1 MRPEIRDGFSDSPT
15 RKENIISYHI
25 RVSYIKTSCISN
37 NIEYIHIMC
46 IYLQYYIL
54 DTLMSSIALL
64 NVLTIHFSW
73 PTLSKDTNQ
82 TDASIKPTQRCF
94 NEMGFR
100 HLWPEPSRN
109 GVPVDNQLINNI
121 ICDPILWLI
130 LIHLMAS
137 GVHCFHCRLPWVS
150 MQRKS
155 NKAPVHR
162 CWHRAKLI
170 VPPHLGSCHNK
181 CCPLVSAFFCP
192 SVWHV
197 FLGGLGCTSTFYIHE
212 WGSFK
217 NQPFQPQ
224 HQHKFG

>member
-1 MRPEIRDGFSDSPT
+1 MP
-15 RKENIISYHI
+15 
-25 RVSYIKTSCISN
+25 
-37 NIEYIHIMC
+37 
-46 IYLQYYIL
+46 
-54 DTLMSSIALL
+54 SIALL

-121 ICDPILWLI
+121 ICDPMMWLI

-197 FLGGLGCTSTFYIHE
+197 FFWGGARLYIYILHWCMRVLQKPAISASASTQVWLISMLPLVT
-212 WGSFK
+212 WS
-217 NQPFQPQ
+217 PWICPPT
-224 HQHKFG
+224 